1 MDRHAIKS
9 AAKEFYKYLEREKG
23 APYNTKRAYRGDI
36 EDFIVF
42 IDKSSYDTIDHNTIR
57 AYIVSIYKNLKKSS
71 LSRKV
76 SAIKVFFKFMKR
88 KGYTEENT
96 ALVIKNPK
104 IEKNLPKFYTIDE
117 MFHFLDFLPRE
128 GWLNVRNRAIFELM
142 YSTGTRAQEVLNL
155 NMDDVH
161 LDGMWIK
168 IKGKGGKERIVPFG
182 EKAKSVLEEYRDTV
196 KDIGKK
202 DIGKKDI
209 GKKEIGKDV
218 PGKALFINIRGGR
231 LSYRGLLKIMKKHQ
245 LKAQLFKDLSLHGI
259 RHSFATHLLDS
270 GADLRSIQE
279 LFGHSKLSTT
289 QKYTHVSMDKLME
302 IYDKSHPRR

>member
-1 MDRHAIKS
+1 MDKHTVKS

-23 APYNTKRAYRGDI
+23 SPYNTKRAYKGDI
-36 EDFIVF
+36 EDFIAFV
-42 IDKSSYDTIDHNTIR
+42 DKSSYDAIDHNTIR

-117 MFHFLDFLPRE
+117 MFHFLDFLPKE
-128 GWLNVRNRAIFELM
+128 GLLNIRNRAIFELM

-155 NMDDVH
+155 NIDDVH
-161 LDGMWIK
+161 LDGMWVK
-168 IKGKGGKERIVPFG
+168 IRGKGGKERIVPFG
-182 EKAKSVLEEYRDTV
+182 EKAKSALEEYRDT
-196 KDIGKK
+196 I
-202 DIGKKDI
+202 
-209 GKKEIGKDV
+209 KEMGKDGL
-218 PGKALFINIRGGR
+218 GKPLFMNIRGGR

-245 LKAQLFKDLSLHGI
+245 LKAQLFKNLSLHGI

-279 LFGHSKLSTT
+279 LLGHSKLSTT
-289 QKYTHVSMDKLME
+289 QKYTHISMDKLME